1 MDSERQKGG
10 VLIPDNLEELLSKA
24 QMKALS
30 GLKYS
35 GWELQFLRRPLFQ
48 DAVSV
53 LSHPDTDLLGRL
65 EDDGTLNTQSD
76 IEFRK

>member
-1 MDSERQKGG
+1 MAIERRGEGNQLPERVNE
-10 VLIPDNLEELLSKA
+10 VLNETQLLTLRR
-24 QMKALS
+24 MERF
-30 GLKYS
+30 
-35 GWELQFLRRPLFQ
+35 GWTLAFIRRPLFQ
-48 DAVSV
+48 DAVPV